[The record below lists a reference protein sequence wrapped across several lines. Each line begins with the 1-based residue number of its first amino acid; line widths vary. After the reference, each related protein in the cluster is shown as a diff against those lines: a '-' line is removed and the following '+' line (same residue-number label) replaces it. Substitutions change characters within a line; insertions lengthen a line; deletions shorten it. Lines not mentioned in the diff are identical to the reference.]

1 MSVPSPLQPPSR
13 GRIATVLM
21 LGVVGVSTGAILVRL
36 ADCGPLAKA
45 AWRCGLA
52 TCILAFSG
60 GLRAPAG
67 YPSDRRAIGLAMLAG
82 TFLAFHFATW
92 IASLDMTS
100 VAASSV
106 LVSTA
111 PVWVAIAA
119 PFVTSDRPSMR
130 SIIGV
135 GVSMLGS
142 TWIAFDAGGETGDL
156 LGPALAIAGAIG
168 GAGYVLLGR
177 RVGTRLPMQRY
188 LIVCY
193 GTAAVLLVIAA
204 LINGDKLTGFDQQT
218 WLALIGLALFPQL
231 LGHSSC
237 NWALRWLPALFVS
250 VTFLSEPILSS
261 VFAWIFLHE
270 PPGMAV
276 LQAAPL
282 VLIGIVLAADPSSG
296 AHASAE

>member
-1 MSVPSPLQPPSR
+1 
-13 GRIATVLM
+13 M

-60 GLRAPAG
+60 GLRRPAG
-67 YPSDRRAIGLAMLAG
+67 YPPDRRALGLAMLAG

-111 PVWVAIAA
+111 PIWVAIAS
-119 PFVTSDRPSMR
+119 PLVTSDRPSLR
-130 SIIGV
+130 SITGV

-142 TWIAFDAGGETGDL
+142 VWIAVDAGGETGEW
-156 LGPALAIAGAIG
+156 LGPALAMAGAIG
-168 GAGYVLLGR
+168 GAGYILIGR

-188 LIVCY
+188 LFVCY
-193 GTAAVLLVIAA
+193 GTAAVLLIVAA
-204 LINGDKLTGFDQQT
+204 LINGDKLVGFDQQT
-218 WLALIGLALFPQL
+218 WLALVGLALFPQL

-250 VTFLSEPILSS
+250 VAFLSEPILSS
-261 VFAWIFLHE
+261 FFAWVFLQE
-270 PPGMAV
+270 APGMAV

-282 VLIGIVLAADPSSG
+282 VLIGIVLAADPKTGQTGQASG
-296 AHASAE
+296 G